1 MGFEASGEN
10 KEKREV
16 GWLDGLSLRGS
27 KGQGGLVN
35 RRWFLQ
41 ILENAIYKEE
51 EGLIQVVLLELLL

>member
-41 ILENAIYKEE
+41 ILENA
-51 EGLIQVVLLELLL
+51 VLLELLL